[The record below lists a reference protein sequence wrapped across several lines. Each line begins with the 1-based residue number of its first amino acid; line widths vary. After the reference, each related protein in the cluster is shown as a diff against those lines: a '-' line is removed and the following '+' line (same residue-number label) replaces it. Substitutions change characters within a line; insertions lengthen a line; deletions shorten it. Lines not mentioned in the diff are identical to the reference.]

1 MTEFTAG
8 FARVAELLVASRGW
22 PGVDGTMYL
31 ARATSHQ
38 PVPTTCLCL
47 QGQAQVRKLG
57 RAPETRHCS
66 TGLTLQEFSHPSG
79 RESATGG
86 QQATWGPIQAP
97 PGLWRLK
104 EL

>member
-1 MTEFTAG
+1 MTDFTAG
-8 FARVAELLVASRGW
+8 FACMAELLVASRGW
-22 PGVDGTMYL
+22 PGVDGPMYL
-31 ARATSHQ
+31 ARTTSHQ

-47 QGQAQVRKLG
+47 QGQAQVCELG
-57 RAPETRHCS
+57 RAPETRHRS
-66 TGLTLQEFSHPSG
+66 TGLTLQEFSQPSG

-97 PGLWRLK
+97 PRLWRLK